1 MILKKI
7 YNRHIPA
14 KGFTAM
20 TVSPFVFVRRDLAWR
35 FNSIVERH
43 ETTHALQQIE
53 TLWVP
58 FLVIYGLE
66 WLLKL
71 PFCNFDTS
79 KAYRSI
85 SFEQE
90 AYDHQ
95 MEVYYNEVR
104 RHYAWLRYLFT
115 IKT

>member
-20 TVSPFVFVRRDLAWR
+20 TVYPFVFVRRDLAWR
-35 FNSIVERH
+35 FNSIVKRH
-43 ETTHALQQIE
+43 ETTHALQQVE
-53 TLWVP
+53 TLWVL
-58 FLVIYGLE
+58 FLVVYGLE

-71 PFCNFDTS
+71 PFCKFDTS
-79 KAYRSI
+79 RAYRSI

-90 AYDHQ
+90 AFIHQ
-95 MEVYYNEVR
+95 YEDSYNQQR
-104 RHYAWLRYLFT
+104 RHYAWLKNLFT
-115 IKT
+115 LKK